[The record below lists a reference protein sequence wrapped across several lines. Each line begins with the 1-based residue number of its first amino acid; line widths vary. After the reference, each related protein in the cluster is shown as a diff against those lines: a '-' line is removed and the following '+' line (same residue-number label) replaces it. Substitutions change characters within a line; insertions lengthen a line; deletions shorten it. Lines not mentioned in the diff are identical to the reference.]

1 MLGSILHRA
10 TGVAMAL
17 GGGIIFAW
25 WLAAAAAGAKSY
37 ASFYAWVVEAQPGMA
52 GQRVVNILALL
63 AGIGFTWAFF
73 QHMATGIRH
82 FVLDVGAGYEL
93 RTNKTGAW
101 ATIAFSIVATGL
113 FWLYVRSKY

>member
-1 MLGSILHRA
+1 MLVSILHRA

-25 WLAAAAAGAKSY
+25 WLAAAASGPKGY
-37 ASFYAWVVEAQPGMA
+37 ATFYAWVVDAQPGMA
-52 GQRVVNILALL
+52 GQRLVNVAALL
-63 AGIGFTWAFF
+63 VGIGFTWAFF

-93 RTNKTGAW
+93 RTNKSGAW
-101 ATIAFSIVATGL
+101 MTMLFSVVATAL
-113 FWLYVRSKY
+113 FWLFVRSKY